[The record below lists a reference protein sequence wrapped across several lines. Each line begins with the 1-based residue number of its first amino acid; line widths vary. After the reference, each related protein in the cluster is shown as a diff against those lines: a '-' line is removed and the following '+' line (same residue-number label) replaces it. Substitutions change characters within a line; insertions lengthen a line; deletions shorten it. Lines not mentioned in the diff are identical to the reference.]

1 MTRVPAL
8 ASLFVGVG
16 LAAGIA
22 CSGASE
28 APAPSP
34 EAEASVPPPTPTSDA
49 ATVDATLPVDAA
61 RVDGGVPYPGDWKP
75 FAGLPAT
82 CGARISTTP
91 SLSIPPF
98 PWKRCD
104 SGRPSCEIFIV
115 DWDGGYSNNRQFDVA
130 YDSVYEDALGV
141 HITHRRRSGIPVSTL
156 GVTHLLH
163 GAAETVAYSYDSGVG
178 SCSLSKMTADSE
190 GSAFTIGI
198 QTASRYETW
207 AAWSGPTD
215 RSTTESLMITDQLG
229 GSNLVQRMGRAHG
242 MLALEQTSAGLDIFA
257 SAFRLSD
264 KTLVPT
270 GAPPKATSEHPVPV
284 PGGYF
289 YLDTSSSFAIGYAST
304 SEVVPFTTVARPEAG
319 RDITWFGVDRAAG
332 NQLVWIEQDTVSST
346 IYASPFTTS
355 AAGLVRRPVAKLA
368 NFQGLA
374 VVNAGTLIT
383 ELGPEALR
391 MIRLSDGLGWNVAQE
406 PGRPMLDGL
415 WVNSSYVW
423 AYVANRLPGQPGYPV
438 RGGAV
443 RIERASLGA
452 PTIPSGL

>member
-1 MTRVPAL
+1 V
-8 ASLFVGVG
+8 
-16 LAAGIA
+16 
-22 CSGASE
+22 
-28 APAPSP
+28 
-34 EAEASVPPPTPTSDA
+34 
-49 ATVDATLPVDAA
+49 PVDAA

-115 DWDGGYSNNRQFDVA
+115 DWDGGISSNRQFDVA
-130 YDSVYEDALGV
+130 YDSVYEDGLGV
-141 HITHRRRSGIPVSTL
+141 HITHRRQQGIPVNTL

-178 SCSLSKMTADSE
+178 GCMLSKMSADAD
-190 GSAFTIGI
+190 GSAFTIGM
-198 QTASRYETW
+198 QTSTRYETW
-207 AAWSGPTD
+207 AAWSGPAD
-215 RSTTESLMITDQLG
+215 RSTTESLMITDLLG
-229 GSNLVQRMGRAHG
+229 SSNLVQRMGRAHG
-242 MLALEQTSAGLDIFA
+242 VLALEQTSAAFNIFA

-289 YLDTSSSFAIGYAST
+289 YLDTSASFAIGYAST
-304 SEVVPFTTVARPEAG
+304 AEAIPFTTIARPEAG

-332 NQLVWIEQDTVSST
+332 NQLVWIEQDTESST

-355 AAGLVRRPVAKLA
+355 PSGLVRRPVANLA

-452 PTIPSGL
+452 PTIPNGL